1 MCERQ
6 ETGFGKMTCLF
17 QRLHLVKLWILRKSF
32 DFDVNGVGLKF
43 LKYSFWSFIRVNSAH
58 FLLPVGLLSFTV
70 ARDGSIS
77 PSSVKH

>member
-1 MCERQ
+1 MRDKKLD
-6 ETGFGKMTCLF
+6 FGKTRCLF
-17 QRLHLVKLWILRKSF
+17 QRLHLEKLWILRKSY

-43 LKYSFWSFIRVNSAH
+43 LKYSFWSFVSVNSVY

-70 ARDGSIS
+70 ARDGSIL